1 MDTIVAKYKKI
12 ARSVVEEVAAMSPEM
27 EDGVENQLITD
38 DEHGHYLYFGVGWE
52 LQSKR
57 WFYATFIH
65 IDVKAT
71 GRVWLQ
77 HDGTDLRI
85 ANLLVEKGIAQK
97 DIVIGFQ
104 PPYVRETMVA
114 FAAS

>member
-1 MDTIVAKYKKI
+1 MDKIEKYKKI
-12 ARSVVEEVAAMSPEM
+12 VRKIVEEVVAMSPEI
-27 EDGVENQLITD
+27 EDGIENQLITD

-52 LQSKR
+52 TGTNN

-65 IDVKAT
+65 IDVKPN

-85 ANLLVEKGIAQK
+85 ANRLTERGIPK
-97 DIVIGFQ
+97 SDIVIGFQ
-104 PPYVRETMVA
+104 PPYVRESMED
-114 FAAS
+114 FAST

>member
-1 MDTIVAKYKKI
+1 MDKVNAYKKI
-12 ARSVVEEVAAMSPEM
+12 VRSIVEEIVAMSPEI

-52 LQSKR
+52 NKGKD

-65 IDVKAT
+65 IDVRPN

-85 ANLLVEKGIAQK
+85 ANQLIERGIPK
-97 DIVIGFQ
+97 NDIVIGFQ
-104 PPYVRETMVA
+104 PPYVRDMMQD
-114 FAAS
+114 FATT